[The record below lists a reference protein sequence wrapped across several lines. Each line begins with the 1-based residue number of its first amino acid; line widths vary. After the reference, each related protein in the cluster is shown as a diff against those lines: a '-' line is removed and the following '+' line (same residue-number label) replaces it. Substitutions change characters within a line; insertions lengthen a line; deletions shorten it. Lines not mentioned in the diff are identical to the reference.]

1 MAIKLIISLR
11 IRQSRLPLI
20 TLKSALAVSRVKG
33 SKCENKVRDATKGEE
48 VFKSLRFVI
57 L

>member
-33 SKCENKVRDATKGEE
+33 SKYENEVHDATKGEE
-48 VFKSLRFVI
+48 VI
-57 L
+57 